1 MRGTKQSEQP
11 MRGKPD
17 CERCRKIQ
25 SAIDQGIPSYE
36 AREANGWDECPEDDC
51 PVLPRPYSL
60 KTYMALRDS
69 RVGKTL
75 Q

>member
-1 MRGTKQSEQP
+1 MRD
-11 MRGKPD
+11 KPD

-25 SAIDQGIPSYE
+25 TAIDQGAPSHE

-51 PVLPRPYSL
+51 PMLPRPYSF
-60 KTYMALRDS
+60 KAYTELRDT
-69 RVGKTL
+69 RLNKPL